1 VGDGNAPLVLE
12 GDEREALGLHPPPR
26 DPGAAAGLAR
36 VRRGGGALI
45 WSPPA
50 GLGWACAARGAGG
63 GRSRRVSVS
72 VLCGGPGGS
81 RRNGD
86 DHPRG
91 SGSVTCVLRETEIPI
106 LRARR
111 ECVMVPPRVVSS
123 RAFRRL
129 GRRQSGAQCLC

>member
-91 SGSVTCVLRETEIPI
+91 SR
-106 LRARR
+106 RAVFSWLTRR
-111 ECVMVPPRVVSS
+111 SE
-123 RAFRRL
+123 
-129 GRRQSGAQCLC
+129 GRYGAQSPVAVCGVVYAVRVP